1 VNDGCPLCAIAAGT
15 AAIAPPPIVRGP
27 FLVHGKPEPG
37 VHPGWLLVVPRR
49 HVEQVAELSADEAAA
64 LGPLLRETAAS
75 LQAETGAA
83 KTYVACFAEVVP
95 HLHFHVIARGADA
108 PDATRGPGAFVA
120 APPTGADPA
129 ARQALLA
136 RVLDRIAGAPG
147 AATSRWRP
155 LILSGLLWPGAG
167 QIVAGRR
174 RLGWGLALAT
184 AFVAVLMLRAL
195 VVETLLRMPT
205 DPVYF
210 TDFGSV
216 LALSQR
222 LAAEIRPGLTPHFAV
237 LIGFWL
243 FASAEA
249 GLRAWREPRE

>member
-1 VNDGCPLCAIAAGT
+1 VSHGCPLCAIAAGS
-15 AAIAPPPIVRGP
+15 AAIAPPPLARGA

-37 VHPGWLLVVPRR
+37 AHPGWLLVVPRR
-49 HVEQVAELSADEAAA
+49 HVEQVAELTPDEAAA
-64 LGPLLRETAAS
+64 LGPLLRETAAA
-75 LQAETGAA
+75 LQVETGAA

-120 APPTGADPA
+120 APPADA
-129 ARQALLA
+129 DLATREALVA
-136 RVLDRIAGAPG
+136 RVLGRLAGARS
-147 AATSRWRP
+147 ASASRWRP

-167 QIVAGRR
+167 QVVAGRR

-184 AFVAVLMLRAL
+184 AVVAVLTLRSL

-205 DPVYF
+205 DAVYF
-210 TDFGSV
+210 SDFGSV

-222 LAAEIRPGLTPHFAV
+222 LAAEIRPGLMPHFAA
-237 LIGFWL
+237 LIGLWL

-249 GLRAWREPRE
+249 GLRAWREPHE